1 MPILLRTERPRVRWV
16 AAECVGAGGGPPP
29 ADHRASS
36 VHNQDPQRTGVGYD
50 FEPEI
55 GFMKRDSFVLKPVL
69 PFRLDLTVWA
79 LRRRPDNVVDRW
91 DGRTYRRVLPLP
103 TGFAEVAV
111 TQRGLPEAPQL
122 RVTVG
127 AATLCPEMEQSVTTT
142 LEHLLGFRT
151 DLAAFYPLASRD
163 AALGPLAQ
171 RFRGMKPPRFASIFE
186 SVITAMASQQV
197 TKALSVLLLNRLA
210 VRYGQTIHAGESV
223 AYAFPR
229 AEDLATVNPTDLRQL
244 GFSVQKGRA
253 MIELAR
259 AIALN
264 GLDLE
269 TLAELTD
276 EQAIECLCGL
286 RGVGRWSAEYVLLR
300 GLGRTH
306 VFPGDDVGARKN
318 LQRWLHLEKP
328 LDYAGVH
335 RTVERWRPYSGLVYF
350 HLLLDRLDEAG
361 FLAVETAHP
370 QTGCGNHTDTKCVQ
384 EIIPMK
390 LEFNVGDHVEWNSE
404 AGHVRG
410 TIKKEVTSAI
420 KFKTYTVRA
429 SKEEPQYLIRSDKTD
444 HLAMHKG
451 AALTKVSTSTRLS
464 QEGPNLKRK

>member
-1 MPILLRTERPRVRWV
+1 MR
-16 AAECVGAGGGPPP
+16 
-29 ADHRASS
+29 
-36 VHNQDPQRTGVGYD
+36 
-50 FEPEI
+50 
-55 GFMKRDSFVLKPVL
+55 RDSFVLEPLL

-91 DGRTYRRVLPLP
+91 DGHTYRRVLSLP
-103 TGFAEVAV
+103 VGFAEVAV
-111 TQRGLPEAPQL
+111 TQSGPPETPRL
-122 RVTVG
+122 RVMVG
-127 AATLCPEMEQSVTTT
+127 AAALCPEVQQGVTTA
-142 LEHLLGFRT
+142 LERLLGFRT

-171 RFRGMKPPRFASIFE
+171 RFRGMKPPRFATIFE
-186 SVITAMASQQV
+186 SVITAIASQQV

-210 VRYGQTIHAGESV
+210 VRCGQAVYAGESV

-229 AEDLATVNPTDLRQL
+229 ADDLAAVDPSDLRQL
-244 GFSVQKGRA
+244 GFSRQKGRA

-259 AIALN
+259 AIALE

-269 TLAELTD
+269 RLAALPD

-318 LQRWLHLEKP
+318 LQRWLHLVKP

-350 HLLLDRLDEAG
+350 HLLLDRLEEAG
-361 FLAVETAHP
+361 FLAAPTSRS
-370 QTGCGNHTDTKCVQ
+370 QTGCGNHVETQHLQ
-384 EIIPMK
+384 EVIPMK
-390 LEFNVGDHVEWNSE
+390 PEFKVGDHVSWNSE

-410 TIKKEVTSAI
+410 TVKKKVTSAI
-420 KFKTYTVRA
+420 TFKTYTVRA
-429 SKEEPQYLIRSDKTD
+429 SKEEPQYLIKSDKTE

-451 AALTKVSTSTRLS
+451 AALKKIGKSMGSPRESRTR
-464 QEGPNLKRK
+464 KRDTA

>member
-1 MPILLRTERPRVRWV
+1 M
-16 AAECVGAGGGPPP
+16 ECVGAGGGRPPT
-29 ADHRASS
+29 DRRAWS
-36 VHNQDPQRTGVGYD
+36 VHNQEPQRTGTSED
-50 FEPEI
+50 FEPET
-55 GFMKRDSFVLKPVL
+55 GHMRRDSFVLEPVS

-91 DGRTYRRVLPLP
+91 DGHTYRRVLPLP
-103 TGFAEVAV
+103 VGVAEVSV
-111 TQRGLPEAPQL
+111 TQSGSSETPRL

-127 AATLCPEMEQSVTTT
+127 AATLCHEVEHSVTTT
-142 LEHLLGFRT
+142 LERLLGFRT
-151 DLAAFYPLASRD
+151 DVAAFYPLAFRD

-171 RFRGMKPPRFASIFE
+171 RFRGMKPPRFATIFE

-197 TKALSVLLLNRLA
+197 TKVLSVLLLNRLA
-210 VRYGQTIHAGESV
+210 VRYGQTIRAGESV

-229 AEDLATVNPTDLRQL
+229 AEDLATVSPTDLRQL
-244 GFSVQKGRA
+244 GFSLQKSRA

-264 GLDLE
+264 GLNLE
-269 TLAELTD
+269 ALAELTD

-318 LQRWLHLEKP
+318 LQRWLNLVKP

-361 FLAVETAHP
+361 FLAAGTSQSQA
-370 QTGCGNHTDTKCVQ
+370 GGWNYTDTTRLQ

-390 LEFNVGDHVEWNSE
+390 HEFTVGDHVEWNSE

-410 TIKKEVTSAI
+410 TIKKKVTSAI

-429 SKEEPQYLIRSDKTD
+429 SKEEPQYLIKSDKTD

-451 AALTKVSTSTRLS
+451 AALTKVSASTRSS
-464 QEGPNLKRK
+464 QEGSHLMRK

>member
-1 MPILLRTERPRVRWV
+1 M
-16 AAECVGAGGGPPP
+16 G
-29 ADHRASS
+29 S
-36 VHNQDPQRTGVGYD
+36 
-50 FEPEI
+50 
-55 GFMKRDSFVLKPVL
+55 DSFVLEPVS

-79 LRRRPDNVVDRW
+79 LRRRPDNIVDRW
-91 DGRTYRRVLPLP
+91 DGRTYGRVVPLA

-111 TQRGLPEAPQL
+111 TQRGLPEAPRL
-122 RVTVG
+122 LVTVG
-127 AATLCPEMEQSVTTT
+127 AAAFCPEVQRCVTTT
-142 LEHLLGFRT
+142 LERLLGLHT
-151 DLAAFYPLASRD
+151 DITAFYSLASRD

-171 RFRGMKPPRFASIFE
+171 RFRGMKPPRFATIFE

-210 VRYGQTIHAGESV
+210 VRYGQTIHVGKSV
-223 AYAFPR
+223 AHAFPR
-229 AEDLATVNPTDLRQL
+229 AEDLATANPTDLRQL
-244 GFSVQKGRA
+244 GFSLQKGRA

-269 TLAELTD
+269 ELVELPD

-318 LQRWLHLEKP
+318 LQRWLNLVKP

-335 RTVERWRPYSGLVYF
+335 RTVERWRPYGGLVYF
-350 HLLLDRLDEAG
+350 HLLLDGLDEDG
-361 FLAVETAHP
+361 FLAVGTSHL
-370 QTGCGNHTDTKCVQ
+370 QTDCGNHTETKRVQ

-390 LEFNVGDHVEWNSE
+390 PEFNVGDHVEWNSE
-404 AGHVRG
+404 VGYVRG
-410 TIKKEVTSAI
+410 TIKKKVTPAI

-429 SKEEPQYLIRSDKTD
+429 SKKEPQYLIKSDKTD

-451 AALTKVSTSTRLS
+451 STLKKISKSKRGST
-464 QEGPNLKRK
+464 

>member
-1 MPILLRTERPRVRWV
+1 MR
-16 AAECVGAGGGPPP
+16 
-29 ADHRASS
+29 
-36 VHNQDPQRTGVGYD
+36 
-50 FEPEI
+50 
-55 GFMKRDSFVLKPVL
+55 RDSFVLEPIL

-111 TQRGLPEAPQL
+111 FQSGLPETPQL

-127 AATLCPEMEQSVTTT
+127 AASLCYEVQQSVTTT
-142 LEHLLGFRT
+142 LERLLGFRT
-151 DLAAFYPLASRD
+151 DVAAFYPLASRD

-171 RFRGMKPPRFASIFE
+171 RFRGMKPPRFATIFE
-186 SVITAMASQQV
+186 SVITAIASQQV

-210 VRYGQTIHAGESV
+210 VHYGQTVHEGDVA
-223 AYAFPR
+223 AYAFPQ
-229 AEDLATVNPTDLRQL
+229 AEDLATLHPAHLRQL
-244 GFSVQKGRA
+244 GFSRQKGRA

-259 AIALN
+259 SITEE

-269 TLAELTD
+269 GLAELPD
-276 EQAIECLCGL
+276 KKAIECLCDL

-306 VFPGDDVGARKN
+306 VFPGDDVDARKN
-318 LQRWLHLEKP
+318 LQRWLNLVKP

-335 RTVERWRPYSGLVYF
+335 RTVERWRPYGGLVYF

-361 FLAVETAHP
+361 FLAAGTSQP
-370 QTGCGNHTDTKCVQ
+370 QTGCWNHTDTKDLQ
-384 EIIPMK
+384 EVISMK
-390 LEFNVGDHVEWNSE
+390 PEFNVGDHVGWNSE
-404 AGHVRG
+404 AGHVQG
-410 TIKKEVTSAI
+410 TIKKKVTSAI

-429 SKEEPQYLIRSDKTD
+429 SKEEPQYLIKSDKTD
-444 HLAMHKG
+444 HMAMHKG
-451 AALTKVSTSTRLS
+451 SALKKISKANVDQHDRS
-464 QEGPNLKRK
+464 E

>member
-1 MPILLRTERPRVRWV
+1 ML
-16 AAECVGAGGGPPP
+16 
-29 ADHRASS
+29 
-36 VHNQDPQRTGVGYD
+36 
-50 FEPEI
+50 EPV
-55 GFMKRDSFVLKPVL
+55 S

-79 LRRRPDNVVDRW
+79 LRRRPDNIVDRW
-91 DGRTYRRVLPLP
+91 DGHTYRRVLPLSS
-103 TGFAEVAV
+103 GAAEVSV
-111 TQRGLPEAPQL
+111 IQSGSPETPQL

-127 AATLCPEMEQSVTTT
+127 AATLCPEVEHSVTTT
-142 LEHLLGFRT
+142 LERLLGFRT
-151 DLAAFYPLASRD
+151 DVAAFYPLASRD

-171 RFRGMKPPRFASIFE
+171 RFRGMKPPRFATIFE

-197 TKALSVLLLNRLA
+197 TKVLSVLLLNRLA

-223 AYAFPR
+223 TYAFPR
-229 AEDLATVNPTDLRQL
+229 AEDLDTLSPTDLRQL
-244 GFSVQKGRA
+244 GFSLQKGRA

-259 AIALN
+259 AVALN
-264 GLDLE
+264 GLNLE
-269 TLAELTD
+269 ALAELPD
-276 EQAIECLCGL
+276 DQAIEYLCGL

-318 LQRWLHLEKP
+318 LQRWLNLVKP
-328 LDYAGVH
+328 LDYAGVR
-335 RTVERWRPYSGLVYF
+335 RTVERWRPYGGLVYF
-350 HLLLDRLDEAG
+350 HLLLDRLEEAG
-361 FLAVETAHP
+361 FLASGTSQPQAGCWNHP
-370 QTGCGNHTDTKCVQ
+370 DTTRLQ

-410 TIKKEVTSAI
+410 TIKKKVTSAI

-429 SKEEPQYLIRSDKTD
+429 SKEEPQYLIKSHKTE

-464 QEGPNLKRK
+464 QEGSNRKRK